1 MAENAEGLTLCVV
14 TNKSKTGYFG
24 VRVRNP
30 GKPKPYQAEVTCGG
44 KSASLGS
51 FASPTPRSR
60 GGAGGTAWSE
70 GGGGEG
76 HAAGSGHGCSAR
88 VT

>member
-51 FASPTPRSR
+51 FA
-60 GGAGGTAWSE
+60 TAE
-70 GGGGEG
+70 ET
-76 HAAGSGHGCSAR
+76 ALCVA
-88 VT
+88 